1 MLDKQ
6 SRENEQERWTKVA
19 NDLRKALGAVT
30 DSEVQGVLAAAA
42 LELDRHGEPD
52 GAPSVK
58 ARIRAALAKP
68 SLSAGM
74 EGAAPITDNAKKVL
88 EHRYFLKGSDGK
100 PIEDSEVMFRRVAKA
115 IAEID
120 RIYSTQPKR
129 KGNADSKKS
138 TSDDTIRATE
148 EKFYQVMSRLE
159 FLPNS
164 PTMMNAGTGAGTL
177 SACFVL
183 PLEDSMEDIMRTA
196 TDIAMVQKYGGG
208 TGLALSNLRPKGSQI
223 RTTHGKACGPIAVL
237 RHLSSVSTMITQ
249 GGKRDGANMA
259 VMDVHHPDLFEF
271 ISAKHEEG
279 TIHNYNISVGVD
291 DAFMEAVHSNST
303 VPLWDPTSGRE
314 VGVLDAKD
322 AFEQMVSGAW
332 RNGEPG
338 MIFLDQVNRDNPT
351 PLIGQMTATNPCG
364 EQPLLPYES
373 CNLGSIVLSRMLRDT
388 SDGVEIDWEK
398 LRTTVQVAVHFLD
411 NVIDANRYSVSEIER
426 MTKLTRKIGLGVM
439 GFADMLVS
447 MGIPYDSQ
455 EGLSLGGQV
464 MQFIKEGADTAS
476 MELAKSRGVFPAF
489 NGSRHDD
496 GDPQHRYRN
505 ACRLTVAP
513 TGTISMIAGCSS
525 GIEPLFALAYRK
537 QNILEGQTLYYVD
550 RIFEAV
556 ARHESFYSDDLA
568 EALAEGQ
575 MLKDQSSVPAWVS
588 RIFATAPEITPE
600 WHVRMQ
606 AAFQEHTDAAI
617 SKTINFPNEA
627 TEADVREAYS
637 LAWEL
642 GCKGITV
649 YRAGSREKEVLT
661 VGTVS
666 QGQENGRT
674 SVDQHEEDQALATIS
689 LGGPTPKQ
697 SPGHSGLHPRQRPQR
712 VKGVTERVRTGH
724 GNFYITINFDEENR
738 PFEVFT
744 ALGKAGSSD
753 SAQLE
758 AVARLVSMALRAG
771 VAPQEIVDQLRGITD
786 EPVWDNGVLVRSAP
800 DALALALGRT
810 LGLERA
816 QSYPEGLEF
825 LDSTVPVEADPTLD
839 PAAREDQPV
848 GRAGWGACPQCSGPL
863 VFQEGCLMCRECGYN
878 KCG

>member
-1 MLDKQ
+1 MVDKG
-6 SRENEQERWTKVA
+6 SREPQRWAEIA
-19 NDLRKALGAVT
+19 NDLRTSLSAAN
-30 DSEVQGVLAAAA
+30 DEDVQKVLARAA
-42 LELDRHGEPD
+42 LELEQLDQSGKGI
-52 GAPSVK
+52 GAK
-58 ARIRAALAKP
+58 ARIADALRETGVGADQE
-68 SLSAGM
+68 SL
-74 EGAAPITDNAKKVL
+74 APITDNAKKVL
-88 EHRYFLKGSDGK
+88 QHRYFLKGSDGE
-100 PIEDSEVMFRRVAKA
+100 PIEDAEIMFRRVARA

-120 RIYSTQPKR
+120 RMYLPRTKR
-129 KGNADSKKS
+129 KVVNDSVNG
-138 TSDDTIRATE
+138 TNDDAITATE
-148 EKFYQVMSRLE
+148 QKFYEVMARLE

-183 PLEDSMEDIMRTA
+183 PLDDSMEDIMRTA

-208 TGLALSNLRPKGSQI
+208 TGLALSNLRPKGAQI

-271 ISAKHEEG
+271 ISAKHQEG

-291 DAFMEAVHSNST
+291 DAFMEAVRANST
-303 VPLWDPTSGRE
+303 VSLRDPATEEE

-373 CNLGSIVLSRMLRDT
+373 CNLGSIVLSRMLCDT
-388 SDGVEIDWEK
+388 TDGVEIDWNK
-398 LRTTVQVAVHFLD
+398 LRATVEVAVHFLD

-447 MGIPYDSQ
+447 MGVPYDSQ
-455 EGLSLGGQV
+455 EGLSLGSQV
-464 MQFIKEGADTAS
+464 MQFIKEEADKAS

-489 NGSRHDD
+489 NGSLHDD
-496 GDPQHRYRN
+496 GNPQHRYRN

-537 QNILEGQTLYYVD
+537 QNILEGQTLYYID
-550 RIFEAV
+550 RIFESV
-556 ARHESFYSDDLA
+556 ARHEGFYSEELA

-575 MLKDQSSVPAWVS
+575 LLKDQESVPSWIS
-588 RIFATAPEITPE
+588 RVFATAPEIAPE

-627 TEADVREAYS
+627 TESDVRDAYS

-661 VGTVS
+661 VGTVAQQQKAS
-666 QGQENGRT
+666 LAQQG
-674 SVDQHEEDQALATIS
+674 EDQSLATIS
-689 LGGPTPKQ
+689 LEEPVPQQGA
-697 SPGHSGLHPRQRPQR
+697 GHSGLHPRQRPSQVR
-712 VKGVTERVRTGH
+712 GVTERVRTGH

-816 QSYPEGLEF
+816 QTYGEAPEF
-825 LDSTVPVEADPTLD
+825 LETAVETDLGSVPQTER
-839 PAAREDQPV
+839 PA